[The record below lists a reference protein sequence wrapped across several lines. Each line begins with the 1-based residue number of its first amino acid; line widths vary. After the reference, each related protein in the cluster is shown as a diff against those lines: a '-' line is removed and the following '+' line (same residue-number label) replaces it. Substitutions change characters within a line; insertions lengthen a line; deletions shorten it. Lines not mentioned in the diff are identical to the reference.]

1 MILRITAND
10 ENYSGEGCRG
20 LSPTGRTHPE
30 GYCPSREG
38 ISREHPPPHHIEFQ
52 CYTK

>member
-1 MILRITAND
+1 MILGITAND

-30 GYCPSREG
+30 GYAFCPSQEG
-38 ISREHPPPHHIEFQ
+38 IFRGALS
-52 CYTK
+52 